1 MAKRKYNDFTFV
13 ERRDEQFPQCVVC
26 HKTLSNA
33 SMKLHQLKQH
43 LLNVH
48 SHLARKDRGFFELK
62 ANPLKKMTLDSTRKF
77 RTDSKA
83 IATASYEVSLQVA
96 KNPHNI
102 GETLI
107 NPCLVACADILLGE
121 SAVAKMK

>member
-33 SMKLHQLKQH
+33 SMKPHQLKQH

-62 ANPLKKMTLDSTRKF
+62 ANRLKKMRLDSTENFEPIQK
-77 RTDSKA
+77 
-83 IATASYEVSLQVA
+83 Q
-96 KNPHNI
+96 
-102 GETLI
+102 
-107 NPCLVACADILLGE
+107 
-121 SAVAKMK
+121 